1 MNKILASVLCIL
13 IKNALFIYR
22 NPLQLKRPLVL
33 FVAFTSCTNGLQ
45 GGKGGGGGEG
55 RDYVWDREV
64 MFTQLVNW
72 SPCRVSAPDN
82 CGIFFVNKYLILK
95 KRRLWLLI
103 PIRGPRRLT
112 I

>member
-33 FVAFTSCTNGLQ
+33 FVAFTSCTMVCKGA
-45 GGKGGGGGEG
+45 GGKGGGGGRRG
-55 RDYVWDREV
+55 KT
-64 MFTQLVNW
+64 M
-72 SPCRVSAPDN
+72 SAPDN